1 MPEGFEGILMA
12 THYTCLM
19 ERCRDKG
26 GKDCLELASKVSI
39 TLLRYSDFIPCD
51 KCFYQA
57 RLSTCLQFFHICCR
71 LCEGFVR
78 VLFRPSSSAS
88 RMLTPHYQSR
98 SHRLGAFEQ
107 ALTI

>member
-26 GKDCLELASKVSI
+26 GKDCLELASKVSV

-57 RLSTCLQFFHICCR
+57 RLSTCRRVSIFFVVC
-71 LCEGFVR
+71 VR
-78 VLFRPSSSAS
+78 VFAYFIDSGR
-88 RMLTPHYQSR
+88 TV
-98 SHRLGAFEQ
+98 LG
-107 ALTI
+107 I